1 MLRHLGQ
8 AGVEPLL
15 ELCRHRH
22 AEARAQAVN
31 SLRLQFDRCGDSRLI
46 AELLQMLVDPS
57 SSVTYNAVGLV
68 KGLPRKMLSL
78 APAGLVEALLARCR
92 AEPLAGTFSEV
103 EGGRPVFALQFAP
116 GGAIP
121 IWGTALEL
129 QHGSLLTVV
138 NRLI

>member
-78 APAGLVEALLARCR
+78 APAGLVEAL
-92 AEPLAGTFSEV
+92 PAGFPMTGSW
-103 EGGRPVFALQFAP
+103 LS
-116 GGAIP
+116 IP
-121 IWGTALEL
+121 IIPSKGQASITMQKLANGPSAAPLVCTVLKDL
-129 QHGSLLTVV
+129 QCG
-138 NRLI
+138 